1 MQKRPP
7 KKNQHLRFGKAE
19 LTPDELSR
27 LSKAQKRE
35 MYAAH
40 AARSAVHHEVD
51 QYEDENV
58 GVQALSEGEKAAGN
72 VRDIFKSRYARKLK
86 KKAKMQGKKGSK
98 TAKSSASEPTAAQD
112 AGASGTGEGGSNWLS
127 RWKQRQEI
135 HKSYYA
141 AARSGM
147 AAAFFGNSGAEANE
161 GLLKLARKYSHD
173 KYGAG
178 RGTILTLRNSFHG
191 RTLATL
197 AATGQDVFHQH
208 VFPFPE
214 GFRHTGAND
223 LADVEAQAGED
234 VCAVLLE
241 LVQGEGGVL
250 PMDRDFVRALA
261 GLCEQRDWLL
271 LVDEVQTGIGRTGTL
286 FAFQQ
291 YGIRPD
297 AVSFAKGI
305 AGGLPMG
312 GFLVNEK
319 CRPVLGPGSHAST
332 FGGNPVCSAAALA
345 VLDILD
351 EAALNRVREKGAYL
365 REHIEAM
372 GKQCLGATRGLGLMI
387 GVEVRPDWSSRELA
401 ARLAGH
407 GLLVLTAGPALRLL
421 PPLTITKGEMDQGLA
436 ILDRGLE

>member
-1 MQKRPP
+1 MT
-7 KKNQHLRFGKAE
+7 F
-19 LTPDELSR
+19 DEL
-27 LSKAQKRE
+27 KALDH
-35 MYAAH
+35 AH
-40 AARSAVHHEVD
+40 TLQTYGRFDVDVDHGQGATLWDLAGRTYIDFTSGIGVCSVGYGNEKWARAIYD
-51 QYEDENV
+51 
-58 GVQALSEGEKAAGN
+58 QALTLGHISN
-72 VRDIFKSRYARKLK
+72 LFYSQPYARL
-86 KKAKMQGKKGSK
+86 
-98 TAKSSASEPTAAQD
+98 
-112 AGASGTGEGGSNWLS
+112 AGALC
-127 RWKQRQEI
+127 
-135 HKSYYA
+135 
-141 AARSGM
+141 ARSGM

-208 VFPFPE
+208 FFPFPE

-250 PMDRDFVRALA
+250 PMDRDFVCALA

-365 REHIEAM
+365 RERIEAM
-372 GKQCLGATRGLGLMI
+372 GKRCLGATRGLGLMI
-387 GVEVRPDWSSRELA
+387 GVEVRPGWSNRELV

-421 PPLTITKGEMDQGLA
+421 PPLTITQGEMDQGLA

>member
-1 MQKRPP
+1 MT
-7 KKNQHLRFGKAE
+7 F
-19 LTPDELSR
+19 DEL
-27 LSKAQKRE
+27 KALDH
-35 MYAAH
+35 AH
-40 AARSAVHHEVD
+40 TLQTYGRFNVDVDHGQGATLWDLAGRTYIDFTSGIGVCSVGYGNEKWARAIYD
-51 QYEDENV
+51 
-58 GVQALSEGEKAAGN
+58 QALTLGHISN
-72 VRDIFKSRYARKLK
+72 LFYSQPYARL
-86 KKAKMQGKKGSK
+86 
-98 TAKSSASEPTAAQD
+98 
-112 AGASGTGEGGSNWLS
+112 AGALC
-127 RWKQRQEI
+127 
-135 HKSYYA
+135 
-141 AARSGM
+141 ARSGM

-208 VFPFPE
+208 FFPFPE

-250 PMDRDFVRALA
+250 PMDRDFVCALA

-365 REHIEAM
+365 RERIEAM
-372 GKQCLGATRGLGLMI
+372 GKRCLGATRGLGLMI
-387 GVEVRPDWSSRELA
+387 GVEVRPGWSNRELV

-421 PPLTITKGEMDQGLA
+421 PP
-436 ILDRGLE
+436 

>member
-1 MQKRPP
+1 MT
-7 KKNQHLRFGKAE
+7 F
-19 LTPDELSR
+19 DEL
-27 LSKAQKRE
+27 KALDH
-35 MYAAH
+35 AH
-40 AARSAVHHEVD
+40 TLQTYGRFDVDVDHGQGATLWDLAGRTYIDFTSGIGVCSVGYGNEKWARAIYD
-51 QYEDENV
+51 
-58 GVQALSEGEKAAGN
+58 QALTLGHISN
-72 VRDIFKSRYARKLK
+72 LFYSQPYARL
-86 KKAKMQGKKGSK
+86 
-98 TAKSSASEPTAAQD
+98 
-112 AGASGTGEGGSNWLS
+112 AGALC
-127 RWKQRQEI
+127 
-135 HKSYYA
+135 
-141 AARSGM
+141 ARSGM

-208 VFPFPE
+208 FFPFPE

-250 PMDRDFVRALA
+250 PMDRDFVCALA

-365 REHIEAM
+365 RERIEAM
-372 GKQCLGATRGLGLMI
+372 GKRCLGATRGMGLMI
-387 GVEVRPDWSSRELA
+387 GIDVKGERTNKELA
-401 ARLAGH
+401 AKLIQS
-407 GLLVLTAGPALRLL
+407 GLLVLTAGPGLRLL
-421 PPLTITKGEMDQGLA
+421 PPLVITQEEMDKGLA
-436 ILDRGLE
+436 ILKAALS

>member
-1 MQKRPP
+1 MT
-7 KKNQHLRFGKAE
+7 F
-19 LTPDELSR
+19 DEL
-27 LSKAQKRE
+27 KALDH
-35 MYAAH
+35 AH
-40 AARSAVHHEVD
+40 TLQTYGRFDVDVDHGQGATLWDLAGRTYIDFTSGIGVCSVGYGNEKWARAIYD
-51 QYEDENV
+51 
-58 GVQALSEGEKAAGN
+58 QALTLGHISN
-72 VRDIFKSRYARKLK
+72 LFYSQPYARL
-86 KKAKMQGKKGSK
+86 
-98 TAKSSASEPTAAQD
+98 
-112 AGASGTGEGGSNWLS
+112 AGALC
-127 RWKQRQEI
+127 
-135 HKSYYA
+135 
-141 AARSGM
+141 ARSGM

-208 VFPFPE
+208 FFPFPE

-365 REHIEAM
+365 RERIEAM
-372 GKQCLGATRGLGLMI
+372 GKRCLGATRGLGLMI
-387 GVEVRPDWSSRELA
+387 GVEVRPGWSNRELV

-421 PPLTITKGEMDQGLA
+421 PPPDHHEGRDGPGPGHPGPGPGVTPGCARHFCM
-436 ILDRGLE
+436 R

>member
-1 MQKRPP
+1 MTLEDVQTLHDGALMPTYGRFPVALESGRGATAVDVEGKEYVDFGSGIGVNALGYCDPGWTAAVAAQAA
-7 KKNQHLRFGKAE
+7 KLQHISNLYYSPVQAAFA
-19 LTPDELSR
+19 DELCR
-27 LSKAQKRE
+27 
-35 MYAAH
+35 
-40 AARSAVHHEVD
+40 
-51 QYEDENV
+51 
-58 GVQALSEGEKAAGN
+58 AAGMG
-72 VRDIFKSRYARKLK
+72 R
-86 KKAKMQGKKGSK
+86 
-98 TAKSSASEPTAAQD
+98 
-112 AGASGTGEGGSNWLS
+112 
-127 RWKQRQEI
+127 
-135 HKSYYA
+135 
-141 AARSGM
+141 
-147 AAAFFGNSGAEANE
+147 AFLCNSGAEANE
-161 GLLKLARKYSHD
+161 CAIKLARKYSAD
-173 KYGAG
+173 AYGAG
-178 RGTILTLRNSFHG
+178 RSTIVGLRNSFHG
-191 RTLATL
+191 RTLTTL
-197 AATGQDVFHQH
+197 SATGQDVFHQH
-208 VFPFPE
+208 FFPFTE
-214 GFRHTGAND
+214 GF
-223 LADVEAQAGED
+223 VFAQAGDLED
-234 VCAVLLE
+234 LMRRMDDTVCAVMLE
-241 LVQGEGGVL
+241 CVQGEGGVVAL
-250 PMDRDFVRALA
+250 DFEYLRAVEKLCRERDV
-261 GLCEQRDWLL
+261 LL

-387 GVEVRPDWSSRELA
+387 GVEVRPGWSSRELA

>member
-1 MQKRPP
+1 MT
-7 KKNQHLRFGKAE
+7 F
-19 LTPDELSR
+19 DEL
-27 LSKAQKRE
+27 KALDH
-35 MYAAH
+35 AH
-40 AARSAVHHEVD
+40 TLQTYGRFNVDVDHGQGATLWDLAGRTYIDFTSGIGVCSVGYRNEKWARAIYD
-51 QYEDENV
+51 
-58 GVQALSEGEKAAGN
+58 QALTLGHISN
-72 VRDIFKSRYARKLK
+72 LFYSQPYARL
-86 KKAKMQGKKGSK
+86 
-98 TAKSSASEPTAAQD
+98 
-112 AGASGTGEGGSNWLS
+112 AGALC
-127 RWKQRQEI
+127 
-135 HKSYYA
+135 
-141 AARSGM
+141 ARSGM

-208 VFPFPE
+208 FFPFPE

-250 PMDRDFVRALA
+250 PMDRDFVCALA

-372 GKQCLGATRGLGLMI
+372 GKQSLGATRGLGLMI
-387 GVEVRPDWSSRELA
+387 GVEVRPGWSNRELV

-421 PPLTITKGEMDQGLA
+421 PPPDHHEGRDGPGPGHPGPGPGVTPGCARHFCM
-436 ILDRGLE
+436 R

>member
-1 MQKRPP
+1 MTFEELKALDDAYIM
-7 KKNQHLRFGKAE
+7 HTYGRFPVDIDHGEGATLYSLSGRKYIDFTSGIGVNSLGYGNEKWMAAITAQIGKLGHISNLFYTQPGPLLARE
-19 LTPDELSR
+19 LCTRSG
-27 LSKAQKRE
+27 LSK
-35 MYAAH
+35 
-40 AARSAVHHEVD
+40 V
-51 QYEDENV
+51 
-58 GVQALSEGEKAAGN
+58 
-72 VRDIFKSRYARKLK
+72 
-86 KKAKMQGKKGSK
+86 
-98 TAKSSASEPTAAQD
+98 
-112 AGASGTGEGGSNWLS
+112 
-127 RWKQRQEI
+127 
-135 HKSYYA
+135 
-141 AARSGM
+141 
-147 AAAFFGNSGAEANE
+147 FFGNSGAEANE
-161 GLLKLARKYSHD
+161 AMIKVARKYSFD
-173 KYGAG
+173 KYGKG
-178 RGTILTLRNSFHG
+178 RSTVITLNHSFHG
-191 RTLATL
+191 RTITTL
-197 AATGQDVFHQH
+197 TATGQDSYHNYF
-208 VFPFPE
+208 FPFNE
-214 GFRHTGAND
+214 AFRY
-223 LADVEAQAGED
+223 ADPTLESVQAQDGED
-234 VCAVLLE
+234 VCGVMLE
-241 LVQGEGGVL
+241 LIQGEGGVRPL
-250 PMDRDFVRALA
+250 DPKEVQAIAD
-261 GLCEQRDWLL
+261 LCREKDWLL

-387 GVEVRPDWSSRELA
+387 GVEVRPGWSSRELA